1 MIKSIK
7 RAPALLLPVLL
18 LSLLAAGCGGAGS
31 SRSMVDLTN
40 PFLGPD
46 WSSWLVGPIAR
57 LATPEE
63 IQGYL
68 ALKDDAAA
76 AAFAESFWKKRGEAV
91 RQAYGERAM
100 NADRLYS
107 EGGYLGHRTD
117 RGAIF
122 VLYGRPEKE
131 GFEVSPSPKESAVE
145 VWTYGPDAP
154 SGLDGNKPNP
164 VYRFIKRGD
173 LTVTYIPRL
182 QPVTLQPVQN

>member
-1 MIKSIK
+1 MIESLK
-7 RAPALLLPVLL
+7 RVSAFLLPALL
-18 LSLLAAGCGGAGS
+18 LSLLAVGCGGASS
-31 SRSMVDLTN
+31 SRSMEDLTN

-46 WSSWLVGPIAR
+46 WSAWLVGPISR
-57 LATPEE
+57 LTTPQE
-63 IQGYL
+63 IQTYL

-76 AAFAESFWKKRGEAV
+76 AAFAEAFWKKRGEAV
-91 RQAYGERAM
+91 RQAYAERAL

-117 RGAIF
+117 RGTIF

-131 GFEVSPSPKESAVE
+131 GFEVSPSPKESAIE

-154 SGLDGNKPNP
+154 SGLDGNKPNS

-173 LTVTYIPRL
+173 LTVNYVPRV
-182 QPVTLQPVQN
+182 QPIALQPVQN

>member
-1 MIKSIK
+1 MIKSLK
-7 RAPALLLPVLL
+7 RGSALLLLA
-18 LSLLAAGCGGAGS
+18 LLAVSCGGAGD

-40 PFLGPD
+40 LFLGPD

-63 IQGYL
+63 IQAYL

-76 AAFAESFWKKRGEAV
+76 AAFAESFWKKRGEPV
-91 RQAYGERAM
+91 RKAYAERAV

-117 RGAIF
+117 RGTIF

-145 VWTYGPDAP
+145 VWTYGPGAP

-164 VYRFIKRGD
+164 TYRFIKRGD

-182 QPVTLQPVQN
+182 QPVTMQPVPN

>member
-1 MIKSIK
+1 MMKSIK
-7 RAPALLLPVLL
+7 RASAFLLPALL
-18 LSLLAAGCGGAGS
+18 LSLLAAGCGGGA
-31 SRSMVDLTN
+31 SRSMEDLTN

-46 WSSWLVGPIAR
+46 WSAWLVGPISR
-57 LATPEE
+57 LTTPAE
-63 IQGYL
+63 IQAYL

-76 AAFAESFWKKRGEAV
+76 AAFADAFWKKRGEAV
-91 RQAYGERAM
+91 RQAYAERSL

-117 RGAIF
+117 RGTIF

-131 GFEVSPSPKESAVE
+131 GFEVSPSARESAIE
-145 VWTYGPDAP
+145 VWTYGSDAP

-173 LTVTYIPRL
+173 LTVNYTPRV
-182 QPVTLQPVQN
+182 QPITLQPVQN

>member
-1 MIKSIK
+1 MLKSLK
-7 RAPALLLPVLL
+7 FAPALLLLAV
-18 LSLLAAGCGGAGS
+18 LAAGCGGGTAGN
-31 SRSMVDLTN
+31 RSAIDLTN
-40 PFLGPD
+40 LFLGPD

-63 IQGYL
+63 IQAYL

-76 AAFAESFWKKRGEAV
+76 AAFAESFWKKRGEPV
-91 RQAYGERAM
+91 RQAYAERAV

-107 EGGYLGHRTD
+107 ESGYLGHRTD

-122 VLYGRPEKE
+122 VIYGRPLKE

-164 VYRFIKRGD
+164 TYRFIKRGD
-173 LTVTYIPRL
+173 LTVTYVPRL
-182 QPVTLQPVQN
+182 QPVTMPPVQN

>member
-1 MIKSIK
+1 MIENIK
-7 RAPALLLPVLL
+7 RACSLLLPVLL
-18 LSLLAAGCGGAGS
+18 LSLLAAGCGGGGS
-31 SRSMVDLTN
+31 SRSMADLAN

-46 WSSWLVGPIAR
+46 WSAWLVGPISR
-57 LATPEE
+57 LTTPEE
-63 IQGYL
+63 TQAFL

-91 RQAYGERAM
+91 RQAYAERAL

-117 RGAIF
+117 RGTIF

-131 GFEVSPSPKESAVE
+131 GFEVSPSPKESAIE
-145 VWTYGPDAP
+145 VWTYGSNAP

-173 LTVTYIPRL
+173 LTVNYIPRA
-182 QPVTLQPVQN
+182 QPLTLQPVQN

>member
-7 RAPALLLPVLL
+7 HAPALLLLA
-18 LSLLAAGCGGAGS
+18 LLAASCGDAGAT
-31 SRSMVDLTN
+31 RTMADLTN

-46 WSSWLVGPIAR
+46 WSAWLVGPISR

-63 IQGYL
+63 IQAFL
-68 ALKDDAAA
+68 ALKDDSAA
-76 AAFAESFWKKRGEAV
+76 AAFAESFWKKRGEPV
-91 RQAYGERAM
+91 RQAYAERALT
-100 NADRLYS
+100 ADRLYS
-107 EGGYLGHRTD
+107 EAGYLGHRTD

-131 GFEVSPSPKESAVE
+131 GYEVSPSPKESAVE
-145 VWTYGPDAP
+145 VWTYGTGAP
-154 SGLDGNKPNP
+154 SGLDGNKPNA

-173 LTVTYIPRL
+173 LTVNYVPRA